1 MTIPNSVIIV
11 ILVVAW
17 LIMLVPIYA
26 RRHERVHEN
35 DEGANFRM
43 VKSSGRKRMKR
54 GMGSYRRAE
63 SGDEQFAEDLEAD
76 DYAADDYVAD
86 DYVAES
92 DDFVDEAVE
101 DADEYVEVEV
111 VETEIVTVEYD
122 EEPVRASNRDYADD
136 EMNSADEDYESA
148 AEDRRVSA
156 EREEFEEPAYRAAP
170 ERIAPSPH
178 RVGRG
183 GYDAEAAEIARAYRY
198 SQRQRVALILLVATV
213 AFAGAAYFAMPALW
227 AGAGVSG
234 ALLALYLWY
243 LRRQVTIEEDIRQ
256 RRLAR
261 LQRAREIRPEHAY
274 VPRAAYEPAAAQVP
288 ESAVNRR
295 GRVVLDLDDD
305 DPGFDDLEYYAP
317 VEYRRASG
325 Q

>member
-26 RRHERVHEN
+26 RRHDPVHEN

-43 VKSSGRKRMKR
+43 LKSNSVKKRMKLSRSTYR
-54 GMGSYRRAE
+54 GVAEESVETDLPDDGLDESVEVDSYSEETEESYEAVAAGSYSDEVDAE
-63 SGDEQFAEDLEAD
+63 YAEDEYEESAEYEPAD
-76 DYAADDYVAD
+76 RRERFARPVEND
-86 DYVAES
+86 VAEPEES
-92 DDFVDEAVE
+92 ERGYAPRRPLS
-101 DADEYVEVEV
+101 
-111 VETEIVTVEYD
+111 
-122 EEPVRASNRDYADD
+122 EPVHHGG
-136 EMNSADEDYESA
+136 
-148 AEDRRVSA
+148 
-156 EREEFEEPAYRAAP
+156 
-170 ERIAPSPH
+170 H

-198 SQRQRVALILLVATV
+198 AQRQRVALILLVATV
-213 AFAGAAYFAMPALW
+213 AFAGAAVFIMPALW
-227 AGAGVSG
+227 AGAGVAG

-243 LRRQVTIEEDIRQ
+243 LRRQVTIEEDIRE

-261 LQRAREIRPEHAY
+261 LQRAREIRPERGY
-274 VPRAAYEPAAAQVP
+274 EPREAYEPAAAQVP
-288 ESAVNRR
+288 ESAVHRR

>member
-11 ILVVAW
+11 ILVLAW
-17 LIMLVPIYA
+17 LIMLVPMYV
-26 RRHERVHEN
+26 RRHDPVHEN

-43 VKSSGRKRMKR
+43 LKSHSTKKRMKLSRRTDR
-54 GMGSYRRAE
+54 GMADELADAE
-63 SGDEQFAEDLEAD
+63 LSEDVSDEEYDSVELTTVESEYTETDEFVGEYSDEDD
-76 DYAADDYVAD
+76 AADYS
-86 DYVAES
+86 E
-92 DDFVDEAVE
+92 
-101 DADEYVEVEV
+101 
-111 VETEIVTVEYD
+111 TVEYD
-122 EEPVRASNRDYADD
+122 EDGSYRPAARGAYRDEPARPVRETPRETVRETARDVEREGTARRPVAEPVHHGG
-136 EMNSADEDYESA
+136 
-148 AEDRRVSA
+148 
-156 EREEFEEPAYRAAP
+156 
-170 ERIAPSPH
+170 H

-198 SQRQRVALILLVATV
+198 AQRQRVALILLVATV
-213 AFAGAAYFAMPALW
+213 AFAGAAVFVMPGLW

-243 LRRQVTIEEDIRQ
+243 LRRQVTIEEDIRE

-261 LQRAREIRPEHAY
+261 LQRAREIRPERDY
-274 VPRAAYEPAAAQVP
+274 EPRAAYEPTASQVP
-288 ESAVNRR
+288 ESAVHRR